1 MDLDRKKDT
10 ELDMEIED
18 KAVNGIRVLAADA
31 VQKAGSGHPGLP
43 LGAAA
48 AAYELWAHHMAH
60 DPAEPKWADRD
71 RFVLSGG
78 HGSTLLYALLHLFG
92 YGISIEDL
100 AQFRQLGSRTPGHPE
115 YGHTPGVEATTGPL
129 GAGMGMAVGM
139 AVG

>member
-60 DPAEPKWADRD
+60 DPAEP
-71 RFVLSGG
+71 
-78 HGSTLLYALLHLFG
+78 
-92 YGISIEDL
+92 
-100 AQFRQLGSRTPGHPE
+100 
-115 YGHTPGVEATTGPL
+115 
-129 GAGMGMAVGM
+129 
-139 AVG
+139 